1 MDATPVGPAPT
12 GSKRTSARSWA
23 RRAALL
29 VMLAL
34 AAVAI
39 TRNYQAI
46 AEDLERIPPWT
57 VAAAAVFAVLGM
69 LASLQVWRELIAGLG
84 SPLGLKISAH
94 IFFVSQLGKY
104 VPGSLWSIVAQ
115 MEMGREH
122 RVPRRSAAVLGV
134 LALVISGVAG
144 VTVAVALMPWVSSDL
159 RHRFW
164 WLALVLPLL
173 YVAIHPRL
181 LDRVLNR
188 LLRLARREP
197 LPAAIGWS
205 SLLKATA
212 WQCLTWLLLGL
223 QVWFIA
229 IGLDGDPVET
239 LAPSIVG
246 YALAYTL
253 GMAAFFLPAGAGVR
267 DAVLVLALA
276 GSMPTSS
283 ALVVALIV
291 RCLATLVDLLLA
303 GIQLVIHRV
312 TA

>member
-1 MDATPVGPAPT
+1 
-12 GSKRTSARSWA
+12 
-23 RRAALL
+23 
-29 VMLAL
+29 MLAL

-46 AEDLERIPPWT
+46 ADDLERIPPWT
-57 VAAAAVFAVLGM
+57 IAGAAVFAVLGM
-69 LASLQVWRELIAGLG
+69 VASLQVWRELLSGLG
-84 SPLGLKISAH
+84 SPLRLRPSAH

-122 RVPRRSAAVLGV
+122 KVPRRSAAVLGV

-144 VTVAVALMPWVSSDL
+144 ITVAVALMPWVSDDL

-164 WLALVLPLL
+164 WLVLVLPVL
-173 YVAIHPRL
+173 YVLIHPRL
-181 LDRVLNR
+181 LDLVLGR

-197 LPAAIGWS
+197 LPATIGWS

-223 QVWFIA
+223 QVWLIV
-229 IGLDGDPVET
+229 IGLDGDPTET

-283 ALVVALIV
+283 ALVVALVV
-291 RCLATLVDLLLA
+291 RCLSTLVDLLLA
-303 GIQLVIHRV
+303 GVQLVIHR
-312 TA
+312 ASA

>member
-1 MDATPVGPAPT
+1 M
-12 GSKRTSARSWA
+12 
-23 RRAALL
+23 LML
-29 VMLAL
+29 VL

-46 AEDLERIPPWT
+46 EEDLQRLPAWS
-57 VAAAAVFAVLGM
+57 VATASAFAVLGM
-69 LASLQVWRELIAGLG
+69 LASLQVWRELLAGLG
-84 SPLGLKISAH
+84 SPLRLRPSAH

-122 RVPRRSAAVLGV
+122 QVPRRSAAVLGV

-144 VTVAVALMPWVSSDL
+144 ITVAVALMPWVGTDL

-188 LLRLARREP
+188 LLRLARRDP
-197 LPAAIGWS
+197 LPTAIGWS

-223 QVWFIA
+223 QVWFVA

-239 LAPSIVG
+239 LAPAIVG

-276 GSMPTSS
+276 GTMSTSA

-303 GIQLVIHRV
+303 GVQLVIHRM